1 MSKKFST
8 LMAGLLLAGAFSTNV
23 YAQGGGGTSTT
34 LTAGVDAK
42 VEKGDYVRLALDGT
56 PSNTLG
62 IGAKNVLE
70 SQTVAEGDLDEIHAQ
85 LWQVASIKYNV
96 NTGVPTYQFINK
108 VTGQYLAINLK
119 TDNKGAS
126 TSAVVL
132 NGAGNKD
139 WAFSG
144 GVLYA
149 FANDSIYTL
158 YKSGSELRLQA
169 KKGSANDVPTAA
181 TKLYIARDEDE
192 IALTANMMNSLLA
205 TNKFYFNDEDVS
217 EGQTNILTE
226 KKWVA
231 YAEKNG
237 VGFFL
242 AEKDKE
248 TSINKNPYL
257 LMVDTVYQAKSLQ
270 SYFALTVDTLS
281 LPKQNAG
288 NLKKGI
294 MQEKNYKTFSTVNNV
309 EDKFVR
315 PINSAL
321 LNASYTL
328 YNDSI
333 SLIFKSAPAKSSS
346 NEVFF
351 AKDLCT
357 PDTTTREAVTVALTE
372 LASTKVLTVTDDVDG
387 YIVPLIQPY
396 ATTNGDATID
406 GNGKVYFMQIAVEPA
421 EDSGLRAATLKGKYL
436 ALNNASGDPEKEIL
450 SEVDPANVY
459 AQWGFIEG
467 AAGSYQIVNRGTGD
481 IVYTGAINKATDA
494 KGKEIANTYVIGN
507 ETIKLIAV
515 DLSGANI
522 VEEKGVK
529 YDYTGAFF
537 AGSSTGLSLSFQI
550 SPASQYLTQLAAQF
564 NKDSVLVLGE
574 AETAPVWYFEAGT
587 PEVYGAEIPGLPAL
601 KKVTYKIY
609 TQDADGNKYY
619 VWANGD
625 KDYAI
630 TKSDSEYA
638 DDAAV
643 FELRTISKD
652 VYLFLGGDEEK
663 MTINPTPKQPV
674 LEVSDITSER
684 NDYFTIVKTVA
695 GIYRKLTAE
704 DGVLGNAKIFMQ
716 NETNRY
722 LYENSQN
729 IVANNGTGLNFL
741 GIYNTAELTKNAA
754 LYVDTAYVERE
765 GVYMWQYML
774 GLGVEEVEAQD
785 AIACTYS
792 HNHYDNEGNKVDALH
807 CSHATPATEGYKT
820 GRYLVALNDSVPENG
835 SKNHPTYFDGSVRLA
850 FVPAIHYLAE
860 DTIVIANSKFSDTDE
875 AASDTLK
882 IADNE
887 LNAATFALLIKDQE
901 TKSFYLEN
909 ANGYVRILNGVPV
922 LTDDIED
929 AAVFNIEATTE
940 EATAN
945 EAIAAEGVQ
954 VIGGKGAVTVQGA
967 AGKVITVANILGQ
980 TIANQVAASDNVTIA
995 VPAGIVVVAVEGDA
1009 TKVVVK

>member
-23 YAQGGGGTSTT
+23 YAQSGGGTSTT

-42 VEKGDYVRLALDGT
+42 VEKGDYVRLALDAT
-56 PSNTLG
+56 PDKTLG
-62 IGAKNVLE
+62 IGDKNVLVSQDVE
-70 SQTVAEGDLDEIHAQ
+70 SDDLDEIHAQ

-126 TSAVVL
+126 ENAAVL

-139 WAFSG
+139 WAFSN

-158 YKSGSELRLQA
+158 DGDLKLQA
-169 KKGSANDVPTAA
+169 VKGSASDVPSGA
-181 TKLYIARDEDE
+181 TKLYIARDDE
-192 IALTANMMNSLLA
+192 EITLTADMMNSLLA
-205 TNKFYFNDEDVS
+205 TNKLYFNDEDVS

-226 KKWVA
+226 NKWIA
-231 YAEKNG
+231 YNNHEDDESM
-237 VGFFL
+237 FL
-242 AEKDKE
+242 AVKGKE

-257 LMVDTVYQAKSLQ
+257 LMVDTIYQAKSLQ
-270 SYFALTVDTLS
+270 SYFALTIDTLS
-281 LPKQNAG
+281 LEPLRVT
-288 NLKKGI
+288 NLKEKGI
-294 MQEKNYKTFSTVNNV
+294 LSAANYSEFPNV
-309 EDKFVR
+309 KDVKDKFVR
-315 PINSAL
+315 PIEAAVL
-321 LNASYTL
+321 TASYTL

-333 SLIFKSAPAKSSS
+333 SLAFAGQPKADD
-346 NEVFF
+346 NNGYFF
-351 AKDLCT
+351 QKNISQA
-357 PDTTTREAVTVALTE
+357 EAEDGEFIVALTE
-372 LASTKVLTVTDDVDG
+372 LASTKVLTVAKEAEKDN